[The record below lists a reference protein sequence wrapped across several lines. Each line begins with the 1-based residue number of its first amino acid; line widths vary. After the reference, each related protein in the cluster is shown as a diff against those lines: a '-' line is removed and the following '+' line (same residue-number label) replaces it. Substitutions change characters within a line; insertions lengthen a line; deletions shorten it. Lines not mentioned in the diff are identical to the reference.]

1 MLFLIELGLADLIC
15 YKELNQAMKQS
26 LEMAIAR
33 DCGVEFYQQAKADI
47 ELINNVLEQIEKLIK
62 DYESNSNVSD
72 GIGG

>member
-1 MLFLIELGLADLIC
+1 
-15 YKELNQAMKQS
+15 MKQS

-62 DYESNSNVSD
+62 DYESNSNAQ
-72 GIGG
+72 G